1 MKAFRAY
8 FDLMDVLSDT
18 SASEAPI
25 FINIGGETTRLD
37 QLNLDNDD
45 DNYYTLDGR
54 AVKTPGKG
62 VFIHRGKKIIMK

>member
-18 SASEAPI
+18 SASAPV
-25 FINIGGETTRLD
+25 FINIGGETTSLD
-37 QLNLDNDD
+37 QLNIENDD

-62 VFIHRGKKIIMK
+62 VYIHRGKKILIK